1 MRTLTA
7 PQAASRVQLLVDGQP
22 VTGVFPGIDTSKPV
36 SFRYLST
43 PNGPFPSRRR
53 RGSGRPDK
61 HVKAAQL
68 QLIALGYLLK
78 GDADGRFGPVT
89 SNALLAFQKWERLAR
104 TGLLDSATDSRL
116 ATAVRPQPVTRGRRA
131 VGRRSC
137 SIARSRS

>member
-7 PQAASRVQLLVDGQP
+7 PQAASRVQPLVDGQP

-43 PNGPFPSRRR
+43 PNGPVPQPPPPRLRP
-53 RGSGRPDK
+53 PDK

-78 GDADGRFGPVT
+78 GDADGRLGPAT
-89 SNALLAFQKWERLAR
+89 SNALLAFEKRQRLSSHGGCSTPRRISAGER
-104 TGLLDSATDSRL
+104 G
-116 ATAVRPQPVTRGRRA
+116 TAWAPG
-131 VGRRSC
+131 
-137 SIARSRS
+137 